1 MAPNQDRPIT
11 LKTRISHTLCC
22 NLLDALAMRGE
33 GRHGIIVVSA
43 KVIPKRLIS
52 RQIVGDNPF
61 LSCG

>member
-52 RQIVGDNPF
+52 R
-61 LSCG
+61 